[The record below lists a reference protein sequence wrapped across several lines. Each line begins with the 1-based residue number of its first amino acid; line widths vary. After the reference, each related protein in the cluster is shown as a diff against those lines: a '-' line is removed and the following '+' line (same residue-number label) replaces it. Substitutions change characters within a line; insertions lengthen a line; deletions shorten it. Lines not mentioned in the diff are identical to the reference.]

1 MFGSSIAECF
11 TSGLILSQRFLEGYD
26 YVDVGRSLSEAL
38 KEEDLTGRFLPLKAW
53 DALKSILNNG
63 TQDGILAVCNFAI
76 TFEPALKINP
86 NVFLKEAMTGRQL
99 ILKLEHPVAGDYR
112 YYPFP
117 DAREYYLDLAG
128 INTTTC

>member
-1 MFGSSIAECF
+1 MMGSSIAEGF
-11 TSGLILSQRFLEGYD
+11 TSGLILSQRFLGGYD
-26 YVDVGRSLSEAL
+26 YVDIGRSLSEAL

-53 DALKSILNNG
+53 DVLKSILNEG
-63 TQDGILAVCNFAI
+63 THDGFLAVCNFAI
-76 TFEPALKINP
+76 TFEPDLKINP

-117 DAREYYLDLAG
+117 DAREYYLDFTG
-128 INTTTC
+128 INTTIC